1 MPDTQ
6 YPNKYVKFAAIMR
19 DATIFTL
26 SNGIRVVHQQITTT
40 AIVHCGL
47 VLDIGSRDESFSNQ
61 GIAHFWEHMAFK
73 GTRKRKT
80 LDIITGLDSVGG
92 ELNAYTDKEK
102 IAFYASVRK
111 EYFERAVDILSDITL
126 HSIFPE
132 KELEKERGVI
142 LEEMAMY
149 FDSPDESLQDEFESV
164 VYRNHPMGMN
174 ILGREETVKS
184 FRKKDFVT
192 FFRDHLNTRRVVFS
206 CVGNVTRDEV
216 ERLAKKYLEGFQTI
230 HLNGR
235 RKKFSSYKPG
245 YQVMNRTV
253 KQAKCAIGRDAY
265 PIHNENR
272 IPLYLLVNI
281 LGGPGMNSRLNLSLR
296 EKHGLVYSIDAH
308 YIPYSDTGMFA
319 VFFGT
324 EPKQLDKCL
333 NLVKK
338 ELERFRDRPLSK
350 PQLAAAKEQI
360 KGQLAMSEEN
370 NLSLMLMM
378 GRSVLLYGRVPKLE
392 EIFHTIDSVTA
403 LKLQDVA
410 QDIFDEKKLSYLTM
424 MPESAEVR
432 KTESSKTKSP
442 KVGKSGSQKA

>member
-1 MPDTQ
+1 
-6 YPNKYVKFAAIMR
+6 MR
-19 DATIFTL
+19 DCTIFTL
-26 SNGIRVVHQQITTT
+26 TNGLRVVHQRVTTS

-47 VLDIGSRDESFSNQ
+47 VLDIGSRDETIFNQ

-80 LDIITGLDSVGG
+80 LDIINSLDSVGG

-111 EYFERAVDILSDITL
+111 EYFERAVDLLSDITF
-126 HSIFPE
+126 HSVFPE

-149 FDSPDESLQDEFESV
+149 LDSPDESLQDEFESV
-164 VYRNHPMGMN
+164 VYKNHPMGMN
-174 ILGREETVKS
+174 ILGREETINAFQK
-184 FRKKDFVT
+184 RDFVS
-192 FFRDHLNTRRVVFS
+192 FFRGHINAKKIVFS
-206 CVGNVTRDEV
+206 CVGDIALDEV
-216 ERLAKKYLEGFQTI
+216 ERLAKKYLENFKTHQ
-230 HLNGR
+230 LNGR
-235 RKKFSSYKPG
+235 RKKFSSYKPA
-245 YQVMNRTV
+245 YQVLERTV
-253 KQAKCAIGRDAY
+253 KQAKCAIGGEAY
-265 PIHNENR
+265 PVHNGNR
-272 IPLYLLVNI
+272 VPLYLLVNI

-296 EKHGLVYSIDAH
+296 EKYGLVYSVDAH

-324 EPKQLDKCL
+324 EPKQLDKCI

-338 ELERFRDRPLSK
+338 ELLKFCDKPLSR

-378 GRSVLLYGRVPKLE
+378 GRSVLLYNRVPRLE
-392 EIFHTIDSVTA
+392 EIFHTIDNTNA
-403 LKLQDVA
+403 QKLQDVA
-410 QDIFDEKKLSYLTM
+410 QDIFDEKKLSFLTM
-424 MPESAEVR
+424 VPAS
-432 KTESSKTKSP
+432 
-442 KVGKSGSQKA
+442 GKAKEAY